1 MTREEQIK
9 QAAKAYYP
17 SGSLHEE
24 RTVSA
29 FVRGA
34 KWADEN
40 PNKKL
45 VYTKEELIKM
55 GFSFDLNGNIRTPEE
70 CYESAVKYNEY
81 RKQKFIKKACDW
93 LSKTLYIHTEEI
105 EDKHWNEIKTFDLV
119 TSDFDSV
126 SDFIEGFRKAM
137 EE

>member
-1 MTREEQIK
+1 MTREEERK
-9 QAAKAYYP
+9 QAAQAYYP

-40 PNKKL
+40 QPCMAKIQKDCELFFLLKKR
-45 VYTKEELIKM
+45 EL
-55 GFSFDLNGNIRTPEE
+55 
-70 CYESAVKYNEY
+70 
-81 RKQKFIKKACDW
+81 IKKACDW
-93 LSKTLYIHTEEI
+93 LNNIDNIEKYLHIRTTLV
-105 EDKHWNEIKTFDLV
+105 DDLV
-119 TSDFDSV
+119 K
-126 SDFIEGFRKAM
+126 GFRKAM